1 MHVDC
6 TFHCLGIVFVLPAH
20 VRTLPTFL
28 QTSSGQMFTD
38 KANLIYREL
47 HNPEMEGFSIVYL
60 IKKALTKSGKCAS
73 EGTSVCLV
81 HECVMSDVVVASLV
95 VVARR
100 GLAVVNTTLY
110 STLFTGLR
118 CEVLGSGYE
127 VAPGRWTMCAFGHG
141 RHRVEGH
148 RVDPVQLQ
156 AM

>member
-1 MHVDC
+1 MLFD
-6 TFHCLGIVFVLPAH
+6 LPAH
-20 VRTLPTFL
+20 VLTLPTLL
-28 QTSSGQMFTD
+28 QTSSAQQFTD
-38 KANLIYREL
+38 KANLIFREL
-47 HNPEMEGFSIVYL
+47 QNPDMEGYSNLYV

-81 HECVMSDVVVASLV
+81 HECVMSDAVMASLV

-110 STLFTGLR
+110 STPFTGLR
-118 CEVLGSGYE
+118 CEVLGSGYQ
-127 VAPGRWTMCAFGHG
+127 VASGGGTTCANGHWLHG
-141 RHRVEGH
+141 EQGH

>member
-1 MHVDC
+1 MLFD
-6 TFHCLGIVFVLPAH
+6 LPAH
-20 VRTLPTFL
+20 VLTLPTLL
-28 QTSSGQMFTD
+28 QTSSAQQFTD
-38 KANLIYREL
+38 KANLIFREL
-47 HNPEMEGFSIVYL
+47 QNPDMEGYSNLYV
-60 IKKALTKSGKCAS
+60 IKKALTTSGKCAS

-110 STLFTGLR
+110 STPFTGLR

-127 VAPGRWTMCAFGHG
+127 VAPGGWTPCAFGDG